1 MPKYG
6 FTERELS
13 AYFKT
18 NKKNISSFGRVFDFN
33 NFDVEFKPPYLGQ
46 KDYIKLCIY
55 SIQTNQ
61 ILQETI
67 LRVRDLSPNYD
78 LKYLKLNIGQHL
90 RNLGIND
97 GDYKVLYKFLR
108 KIAGDDSQFFIIDEN
123 GVIYD
128 GEVESIDGVYYK
140 LIDDTIDTDQ
150 PVTIQH
156 FTYSI
161 NTTNLK
167 GDELI
172 LEPKDVTN
180 SDYINNLRN
189 LNLSVV
195 AAPNYRQSAPNKS
208 IKFSGNDLKTMNLI
222 TEGTSEEGAEFQFQ
236 KAMEG
241 QTIVFENFMRA
252 WVPKHNKYAPKLGR
266 SEGQNHPHGTERT
279 GHENIRPVSNT
290 EFPLEIFTDNEYGN
304 LSETTLNDTNLD
316 KYSGVTGY
324 YYEPTPKLNTTETS
338 LFNENNLPKDWW
350 LATGQPA
357 TYRHP
362 RYPKINAKYHNMW
375 DTAADPMYPVYT
387 YDDSNDEVNIDWEKS
402 NPNSPRVRDFGA
414 QYTISRHLVE
424 VYFNLEVTIDEVLDV
439 DKVKVSHNLKEEYK
453 NLRRNGYFVDSVGVV
468 NPEQHSVNSTFKFN
482 GIDFDEVKWP
492 EFYVKMNLNSIERFK
507 TYLQYRN
514 DYYLITNSEFEDS
527 KLKLKLKEPLSETLR
542 EEGIDGFTIVEEL
555 LPDYED
561 NISLIPSVKI
571 DNTFLFPADFDNV
584 DSPIDK
590 QSTDYKTHNTLLS
603 NSDELNRKIERS
615 LVSGSLLDVQPNI
628 DYQKTTTPYYNV
640 DDTGFGNYIH
650 FSNAESR
657 IGNFKKKLELIE
669 THTVTSQSLVNITSS
684 LATIQETERKRQ
696 RVINSFDPLENYL
709 YFESSS
715 YSSGS
720 NGLFHDTSWPKE
732 TSTEPYRLV
741 HTSGSTAVT
750 WYNNMISSASSYDF
764 NNMNSLRN
772 SLPEHI
778 YADTQ
783 NNTFLEFMDMTGQQ
797 FDEVWTYTKHFTD
810 INKRVSSL
818 SEGISKDV
826 ARHYAD
832 ALGLQLSSG
841 NGLLNLPEYLFG
853 KSGSGADLYES
864 PQEAVTE
871 EIWKRIL
878 GNLPFFIKTKGTERC
893 LKGLLNCYGI
903 PSSILRVREYGG
915 PDTGTRVSYEI
926 KRKFTRALD
935 FKSGQYIQSVWKAH
949 TDGLYPDSLEVRFRS
964 PKSQDQVILQ
974 KNSDWAISLED
985 NGATDELGRIRFTIS
1000 GSDGQVNFVTSSLL
1014 PFYNDDMWSVML
1026 TRKAGANRTDGLLE
1040 GNEITNDMILSQSV
1054 YEITA
1059 KQYDSTRQR
1068 IIYQESQSL
1077 TSHTA
1082 SLSSD
1087 SNNVSG
1093 SKINAAFTSSGHVFL
1108 GGSGSSFSTN
1118 LFTGSLMEYRLWSEP
1133 LSQSVFDN
1141 HVTAPKAYNGNTF
1154 TSTTDNL
1161 LVRYELND
1169 NKNLQSLAT
1178 ASSTAYLNTYETVT
1192 AAVSGFTGNFY
1203 RTLVDQEKLKIPNIG
1218 PSRRNATKIRL
1229 ETNSL
1234 VGQLNPHAS
1243 KEVSSQDFA
1252 PIDSEKLGV
1261 YLSPTDVVN
1270 EDIIYSL
1277 ADFNFDDYIGDPRDE
1292 FEYSYRTLEQ
1302 KKHDY
1307 FKRYAGSNSFWDYM
1321 RILTYYDKSIFK
1333 TLKQFIPAR
1342 ARAQF
1347 GTLIEPNILERT
1359 KEVIGKKPS
1368 TTQPYYENAGQYEDG
1383 LQISR
1388 FVSGSDNN
1396 TITLSGAYPN
1406 YESIIIANTG
1416 SRGTNVATL
1425 VKIDEL
1431 NPNSAEPT
1439 TYATASVTRGGT
1451 GIEFKETIQP
1461 FISGSR
1467 LSVFNQ
1473 VREYYYSSSY
1483 SASVGSTLAYSS
1495 SFEPTDLEPY
1505 YKDSISGRLFYEG
1518 TKTNRLTDIDGE
1530 DPVQITFTSPTS
1542 LTTQQP
1548 GESKLRVE

>member
-6 FTERELS
+6 FTKRELS
-13 AYFKT
+13 TYFKP
-18 NKKNISSFGRVFDFN
+18 NKRNISSFGRVFDFN

-90 RNLGIND
+90 RDLGID
-97 GDYKVLYKFLR
+97 EGDYKVLYKFLR
-108 KIAGDDSQFFIIDEN
+108 KIAGDNSQFFVTDESDA
-123 GVIYD
+123 IYD
-128 GEVESIDGVYYK
+128 GPYESFEGSFYKVVEDVVDLTQEVFENQFTYAI
-140 LIDDTIDTDQ
+140 DTI
-150 PVTIQH
+150 
-156 FTYSI
+156 
-161 NTTNLK
+161 NTK

-172 LEPKDVTN
+172 LRPNGNTDNEV
-180 SDYINNLRN
+180 YISNLRN
-189 LNLSVV
+189 LDLSVV
-195 AAPNYRQSAPNKS
+195 AAPNYNQSAPNKS
-208 IKFSGNDLKTMNLI
+208 IKFSSSSFADLTLI
-222 TEGTSEEGAEFQFQ
+222 SENPSEEDSDFQFQ
-236 KAMEG
+236 KVMEG

-252 WVPKHNKYAPKLGR
+252 WVPKHSKYAPKLGR
-266 SEGQNHPHGTERT
+266 SEGQNHTHGAERT
-279 GHENIRPVSNT
+279 GHKQIRPVSNT
-290 EFPLEIFTDNEYGN
+290 EFPLEVFTDNEYGR
-304 LSETTLNDTNLD
+304 LSGNKLNETNLD

-324 YYEPTPKLNTTETS
+324 YYEPAPKLNTTNTS
-338 LFNENNLPKDWW
+338 LFNEDNLPKDWW
-350 LATGQPA
+350 LAKGQPA

-362 RYPKINAKYHNMW
+362 KYKKINSKYHNMW
-375 DTAADPMYPVYT
+375 DTAAVPMYPVYT

-402 NPNSPRVRDFGA
+402 NPNSPRPKDFGT
-414 QYTISRHLVE
+414 QYSVDEHLVE
-424 VYFNLEVTIDEVLDV
+424 VYFDLEVKIDEVLSG
-439 DKVKVSHNLKEEYK
+439 DKVKVSHNLQDEYK
-453 NLRRNGYFVDSVGVV
+453 NLRRNGYFVDSIGVV
-468 NPEQHSVNSTFKFN
+468 NPNHDTVNPSFKFN
-482 GIDFDEVKWP
+482 GVNFNDIQWSDF
-492 EFYVKMNLNSIERFK
+492 YIKMKLNSVERFK

-514 DYYLITNSEFEDS
+514 DYYLITNSQFEES
-527 KLKLKLKEPLSETLR
+527 KLKLKLKEPLNAILR
-542 EEGIDGFTIVEEL
+542 EQNIDGFTIVEEL

-571 DNTFLFPADFDNV
+571 DNTFLFPANFDNV
-584 DSPIDK
+584 DNLIDK

-669 THTVTSQSLVNITSS
+669 THNVTSQSLVNITSS
-684 LATIQETERKRQ
+684 LSRIQETERKRQ

-810 INKRVSSL
+810 INKRMSSL
-818 SEGISKDV
+818 SEGISKHV

-915 PDTGTRVSYEI
+915 PDKGTRVSYEI

-985 NGATDELGRIRFTIS
+985 NGATDELGRFRFTIS

-1014 PFYNDDMWSVML
+1014 PLYNDDMWSVML
-1026 TRKAGANRTDGLLE
+1026 TRKDQSGDEKVT
-1040 GNEITNDMILSQSV
+1040 DMILSQSV

-1068 IIYQESQSL
+1068 IVYQESQSL

-1087 SNNVSG
+1087 INNVSG
-1093 SKINAAFTSSGHVFL
+1093 SKINAAFTSSGHIFL
-1108 GGSGSSFSTN
+1108 GGSGSSFSSN

-1141 HVTAPKAYNGNTF
+1141 HVRAPKAYNGNTF

-1169 NKNLQSLAT
+1169 NTNLQSSAT

-1192 AAVSGFTGNFY
+1192 AAVSGFTGNFF

-1234 VGQLNPHAS
+1234 IGQLNPHAS

-1388 FVSGSDNN
+1388 FISGSDNN

-1416 SRGTNVATL
+1416 SRGTNISTL

-1505 YKDSISGRLFYEG
+1505 YKNTISDRLFYEG
-1518 TKTNRLTDIDGE
+1518 TKISRLTDITGE

-1542 LTTQQP
+1542 LITQQP